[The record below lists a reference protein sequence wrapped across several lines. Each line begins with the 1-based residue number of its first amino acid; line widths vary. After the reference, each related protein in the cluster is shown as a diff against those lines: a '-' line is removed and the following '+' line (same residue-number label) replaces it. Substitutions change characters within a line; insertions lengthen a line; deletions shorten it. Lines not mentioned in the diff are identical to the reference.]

1 MSSILG
7 PMQLVE
13 QSTNERPFSWRRG
26 ILLLNPNGDAPLTAI
41 TSVAEEKKV
50 EDPEFNWFTK
60 KLPTRTADI
69 TGAYTNASLGTAK
82 TGTGTAEEE
91 VYFKMAEA
99 DVQHFREGQLVHAVD
114 EDSQTRR
121 AVAKVIEL
129 DKNGASSY
137 VKVRLKAAASTAATF
152 ENVDYLEVFSN
163 ANPVGSTRPDGL
175 SYEATKYTG
184 YTQIVRTP
192 MKIPRT
198 VKQIS
203 NWRTGPKYDEMK
215 RESLMLHGLDLD
227 GMGLWG
233 TATEENVDS
242 EDYEY
247 TSQGIFEFLMTNA
260 SDNVI
265 DYPSGTSS
273 TWAAG
278 GEDWLDESLEQ
289 IFRYGS
295 QERMALCGSGALLG
309 IQKLVKAAGNF
320 EIKDRSLAYGFKV
333 LEWVTPFG
341 SLMLKGAPTFSHT
354 ALHRNSVCIF
364 DPKNIKFNYLQDTKF
379 TEVDGANTETGY
391 DGTVGEWLTEA
402 GFELHFPDTFGFL
415 TGVGDDGT
423 VGE

>member
-7 PMQLVE
+7 PQQLVE
-13 QSTNERPFSWRRG
+13 QSTDERPFSWRRG

-41 TSVAEEKKV
+41 TSIAEEERT
-50 EDPEFNWFTK
+50 EDPQFHWFTK
-60 KLPTRTADI
+60 KLPVRIADI
-69 TGAYTNASLGTAK
+69 TGTYSNAALDSAK

-91 VYFKMAEA
+91 IYFKMAA
-99 DVQHFREGQLVHAVD
+99 SDMQHFREGQLVRAID
-114 EDSQTRR
+114 EDSQKRR
-121 AVAKVIEL
+121 AIGKVIEL
-129 DKNGASSY
+129 DNNGASSY
-137 VKVRLKAAASTAATF
+137 VKVRLKAAASTASTF
-152 ENVDYLEVFSN
+152 ENVDKLEVISN
-163 ANPVGSTRPDGL
+163 SNPIGSTRPDGL

-203 NWRTGPKYDEMK
+203 NWRTGPKYEEMK
-215 RESLMLHGLDLD
+215 RESLVLHGLDLD
-227 GMGLWG
+227 GAALWG
-233 TATEENVDS
+233 VSSEENVDS

-247 TSQGIFEFLMTNA
+247 TTGGIFEFLMTNA

-273 TWAAG
+273 TWSAG

-309 IQKLVKAAGNF
+309 IQKLVKTAGNF
-320 EIKDRSLAYGFKV
+320 DITEREFAYGFKV

-341 SLMLKGAPTFSHT
+341 TVMLKGAPTFSHDS
-354 ALHRNSVCIF
+354 LHRNSMCIF
-364 DPKNIKFNYLQDTKF
+364 DPKNIRYRYLQDTKF
-379 TEVDGANTETGY
+379 TEIDGANTETGY

-402 GFELHFPDTFGFL
+402 GYELHFPDTFGFL

-423 VGE
+423 A